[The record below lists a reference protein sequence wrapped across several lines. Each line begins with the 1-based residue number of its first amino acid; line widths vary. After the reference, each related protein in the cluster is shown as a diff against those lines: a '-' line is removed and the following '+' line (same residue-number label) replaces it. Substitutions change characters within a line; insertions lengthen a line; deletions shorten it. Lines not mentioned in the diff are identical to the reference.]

1 MSCLSKGERES
12 SCGLFC
18 ALGLDLSLE
27 VDGDGEGDGDGD
39 GVDVNVGVVV
49 GANGNVCD
57 GASMSRGNSS
67 GTGCKTHCLHRHPPL
82 LFLHLSAPDCHL

>member
-18 ALGLDLSLE
+18 ALGLDLPLE
-27 VDGDGEGDGDGD
+27 VEGDGDGD
-39 GVDVNVGVVV
+39 GVDVDVNMGVVV

-57 GASMSRGNSS
+57 GASSSSGNSRGTGSKIRENWWSASASS
-67 GTGCKTHCLHRHPPL
+67 PAFPP
-82 LFLHLSAPDCHL
+82 APSP